1 MDRGAWWTQSMGL
14 QRVGHGWVTS
24 RNTTDPP
31 IEWAESLPTWARE
44 CCCHTRLR
52 LTIEHVHSALR
63 HPHSGPTGGREQ
75 QWITGLTLPTMIWL
89 SLWIKEAEGKA
100 GMGRSPW
107 SSDSKPLLYGPFS
120 HQTSLRPY
128 KSKQKKKLKI
138 SRQWLGST
146 KPRLWDPS
154 EYRVFVVRHYGAG
167 PTSNIGMNIFQQLLS
182 LGCDLF
188 DFPLSVKED
197 VSLGFGN
204 VSRSP
209 FLHIP
214 PYGVLWGFR
223 KDSDIFQI
231 EIW

>member
-1 MDRGAWWTQSMGL
+1 MLYDVCVSHSAVSNSLQPHGL
-14 QRVGHGWVTS
+14 QLAGFLCPWDSPGKNTGVGCHSLPQG
-24 RNTTDPP
+24 
-31 IEWAESLPTWARE
+31 ILPTWARE

-214 PYGVLWGFR
+214 PYGVL
-223 KDSDIFQI
+223 
-231 EIW
+231 